1 MARGAMKRRLIVGSR
16 GSALALR
23 QTQIV
28 VEELKRR
35 VPGLECAVRVIKTTG
50 DKMLV
55 APFTQMVGR
64 GFFTK
69 EIEEALQAGE
79 IDFAVHSLKDLPT
92 EMPERLVLAAVTKR
106 EDPRDALVAQGRR
119 KLADLPR
126 GARVGTSSP
135 RRKMQ
140 LLAARPDL
148 DVVTLRGNLST
159 RVGKVLDP
167 AQNGSAEKL
176 DAAVL
181 AVAGIRR
188 MGLEKE
194 IAEILPFEVMLPAV
208 GQGFL
213 GIEAR
218 AGDDKTMQAV
228 SLLDDPG
235 SRLAAT
241 AERAFLAAWGGGC
254 SVPLGALAQI
264 NSDELRLRG
273 VVYKEAAQ
281 RCFRDEVKG
290 KKEDAEKLGKL
301 LAERIKQQ

>member
-1 MARGAMKRRLIVGSR
+1 MKRRFVVGSR

-23 QTQIV
+23 QTKIV

-35 VPGLECAVRVIKTTG
+35 VPGLECEVRVIKTTG
-50 DKMLV
+50 DKMLA

-69 EIEEALQAGE
+69 EIEEALLAGAV
-79 IDFAVHSLKDLPT
+79 DFAVHSLKDLPT
-92 EMPERLVLAAVTKR
+92 EMPAGLVLAAVTKR

-119 KLADLPR
+119 KLADLPS

-148 DVVTLRGNLST
+148 DVVALRGNLST

-167 AQNGSAEKL
+167 AENGPTEKL

-181 AVAGIRR
+181 ALAGIRR

-194 IAEILPFEVMLPAV
+194 VAEILTFEVMLPAV

-213 GIEAR
+213 GIETR
-218 AGDDKTMQAV
+218 ADDGETRQAV
-228 SLLDDPG
+228 SLLDDPD

-281 RCFRDEVKG
+281 KCFHDEVKG
-290 KKEDAEKLGKL
+290 KKEDAEKLGIL
-301 LAERIKQQ
+301 LAERIKRQ